1 MTKTAKLYGKV
12 QPAPGTSEVTASV
25 FFNDTLVYSG
35 PVQQT
40 GEMTQHGLWSVAE
53 WTYDPD
59 QFDQTINLKIEV
71 EGGTVNFSD
80 ILTETSAEDH
90 KDTVVDIVFKQ
101 DAAWNLYSPIN
112 IDELLGDA
120 DGPDAA
126 FVEKYSMTK
135 DQAKFNLNFSIARQ
149 QSIKFPIKLDKEIY
163 CDPTINRSSTRT
175 IVEFLGDWY
184 ILINPGESFVCSVEF
199 QKSV

>member
-1 MTKTAKLYGKV
+1 MTKTAKLYGQV
-12 QPAPGTSEVTASV
+12 QLAPGTSEVTASV

-59 QFDQTINLKIEV
+59 QFDQTINLKIDV

-80 ILTETSAEDH
+80 ILTETSAEEH

-101 DAAWNLYSPIN
+101 DAAWKLYSPIN
-112 IDELLGDA
+112 IDELLADA
-120 DGPDAA
+120 DGSDSA

-135 DQAKFNLNFSIARQ
+135 DQAKLNFNVSVYRRPHMTFNDPSVEYIVN
-149 QSIKFPIKLDKEIY
+149 PEISR
-163 CDPTINRSSTRT
+163 PVSN
-175 IVEFLGDWY
+175 VEVAFLGDWY
-184 ILINPGESFVCSVEF
+184 YAINSGEALECSFRF
-199 QKSV
+199 QKPA

>member
-1 MTKTAKLYGKV
+1 MTKTAKLYGQV
-12 QPAPGTSEVTASV
+12 QPGTSEVTASV

-112 IDELLGDA
+112 IDELMADA
-120 DGPDAA
+120 DGSGSA
-126 FVEKYSMTK
+126 FVEKYGMTK
-135 DQAKFNLNFSIARQ
+135 DQAKFNLNFSITRRRLPGLISNVDDQ
-149 QSIKFPIKLDKEIY
+149 IQI
-163 CDPTINRSSTRT
+163 DPTINRSFTKAM
-175 IVEFLGDWY
+175 VAFLGDWY
-184 ILINPGESFVCSVEF
+184 ILINPGESFVCSFEF